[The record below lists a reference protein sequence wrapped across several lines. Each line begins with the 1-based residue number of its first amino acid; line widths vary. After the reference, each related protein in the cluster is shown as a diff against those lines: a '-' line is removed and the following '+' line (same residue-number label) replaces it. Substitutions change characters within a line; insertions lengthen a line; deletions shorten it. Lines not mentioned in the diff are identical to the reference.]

1 VVPVAQPLTI
11 LKQFWGFDTFRP
23 LQEEII
29 QSVLD
34 GKDTLALLPTG
45 GGKSICFQIPALC
58 KDGICIVVSP
68 LIALMKDQVKNL
80 RSKNI
85 KAEAIYSGLSKSD
98 IDRILDNCIYG
109 EIKFL
114 YVSPER
120 LKSELAL
127 TRIKKMNVQLIA
139 VDEAHCVS
147 QWGYDFRPPYL
158 EIAEFRNLFPEV
170 PILALTATATEKVV
184 IDIQE
189 KLEFKVAHVLQKS
202 FRRDNVWYIVVQE
215 ENKRKK
221 LIEIFQKIPGSGIV
235 YTRSRKRT
243 VELAYEL
250 GKHNITA
257 DFYHAG
263 LTTQQ
268 RSDKQDQWL
277 SGETRI
283 IVSTNAFGMGI
294 DKPNVRTVI
303 HVDVPDSIEAY
314 FQEAGRAGRDG
325 EVAYAA
331 LLYNA
336 EDRSKLERNLEN
348 SFPPLSEVRRV
359 YRALGNYY
367 QMAIGSSTG
376 TSFDFHLEQFVNR
389 FNFEPILCYNSL
401 KVLETNGYIHMNDAV
416 YIPAKV
422 KVKVSKDRL
431 YDFLLKNKKYEGV
444 IKAILRVY
452 QGAFEFPVSVR
463 EDKLAK
469 FLNIDLKV
477 LQKQFEDLTK
487 LNIIVYVPTK
497 NKPQLTYLLPRE
509 DADNMVFDAKRLK
522 FLKDRYKINVQSILS
537 YAESLECRQIQL
549 LRYFGEDIEA
559 CGNCDVC
566 RGLHV
571 EGLST
576 KESLRLKDKVK
587 RLISKD
593 ELKQEQV
600 VDSFN
605 LKTKNKITKLLQ
617 YLMDEGY
624 IHKDKDFLKWTDPK
638 K

>member
-1 VVPVAQPLTI
+1 MASVAKPITI
-11 LKQFWGFDTFRP
+11 LKQFWGYDSFRP

-109 EIKFL
+109 DIKFL

-127 TRIKKMNVQLIA
+127 ARIKQMNVQLIA

-158 EIAEFRNLFPEV
+158 EIAEFRNLFPDV
-170 PILALTATATEKVV
+170 PVLALTATATEKVV
-184 IDIQE
+184 VDIQE
-189 KLEFKVAHVLQKS
+189 KLEFKEERVLQKS
-202 FRRDNVWYIVVQE
+202 FCRDNLWYIVVQE

-221 LIEIFQKIPGSGIV
+221 LLEIFQKIPGSGIV

-243 VELAYEL
+243 VEIAYEL
-250 GKHNITA
+250 KKHNITA

-263 LTTQQ
+263 LTTKQ

-277 SGETRI
+277 SGQTRI

-294 DKPNVRTVI
+294 DKPDVRTVV
-303 HVDVPDSIEAY
+303 HVDVPDSVEAY

-325 EVAYAA
+325 AVAYAA

-336 EDRSKLERNLEN
+336 EDRSKLERNMEN
-348 SFPPLSEVRRV
+348 SFPPLTEMRRV

-367 QMAIGSSTG
+367 QLAIGSG
-376 TSFDFHLEQFVNR
+376 AGRSFDFHLEQFVNR
-389 FNFEPILCYNSL
+389 FNFEPILCYNAL

-422 KVKVSKDRL
+422 KVKVRKDIL
-431 YDFLLKNKKYEGV
+431 YDFLLKNKKYERI
-444 IKAILRVY
+444 IKSILRVY

-469 FLNIDLKV
+469 FLKINVKE
-477 LQKQFEDLTK
+477 LQKQFEDLAK
-487 LNIIVYVPTK
+487 FKIIFYSPTK

-509 DADNMVFDAKRLK
+509 DADNMVFDTKRLR
-522 FLKDRYKINVQSILS
+522 FLKERYQINVQSILS
-537 YAESLECRQIQL
+537 YAENLECRQIQL
-549 LRYFGEDIEA
+549 LRYFGEDIDS

-566 RGLHV
+566 RGLHA
-571 EGLST
+571 EGLDNE
-576 KESLRLKDKVK
+576 ESLRLRNKIK
-587 RLISKD
+587 RLILKD
-593 ELKQEQV
+593 ELKQEAV
-600 VDSFN
+600 VESFN
-605 LKTKNKITKLLQ
+605 LRTKNKIIKLLQ
-617 YLMDEGY
+617 YLLDEGY
-624 IHKDKDFLKWTDPK
+624 IHKEKDFLKWADPK